1 MLYRILYHFCWLVVS
16 LVVAAI
22 VAMAFYTFQAAGVS
36 RSFRVVFGVLEVLHG
51 VLLWRGQ
58 FNSKTRAL
66 LLHNLNFGLL
76 ALVSGFVVYLYANV
90 GSFRNDGDNSMEFRY
105 FSYFFDNIFLVNLI
119 VFIANFWTL
128 CRWLL
133 VRGLPGTSLP
143 D

>member
-1 MLYRILYHFCWLVVS
+1 MLYRILYHLCWLVVS

-36 RSFRVVFGVLEVLHG
+36 RSFWVVFGLLEALHV

-58 FNSKTRAL
+58 FTSKTRAL

-76 ALVSGFVVYLYANV
+76 ALVSCFVVYLYANV

-119 VFIANFWTL
+119 VFIANFWVL

-133 VRGLPGTSLP
+133 VRGVGIV
-143 D
+143 